1 MKKFAVV
8 KRLKDN
14 KYCPYRMQNESFA
27 ETLIEAIIDVTG
39 EKKED
44 YSIELITPEQYKTL
58 DIADDL
64 Y

>member
-14 KYCPYRMQNESFA
+14 KYCPYRMQNEDSA
-27 ETLIEAIIDVTG
+27 KTLIEAIIDITG

-44 YSIELITPEQYKTL
+44 YTIEFITPEQYKSL